1 MFMSGCA
8 DVNECE
14 RGTHNCH
21 ENATCTDV
29 VGGFNCT
36 CNTGHTGNGTLCVGK
51 KDGMSIHMT
60 IIGILV
66 PRLSSLRNIAHDRS
80 RGCSTG
86 SRYPP
91 PCLDSSWYY
100 KVIPS
105 QLKISKVIQ

>member
-1 MFMSGCA
+1 MFLSGCA

-21 ENATCTDV
+21 ESATCTDV

-36 CNTGHTGNGTLCVGK
+36 CNTGYTGNGTLCMGE
-51 KDGMSIHMT
+51 KDGMSIQMT

-66 PRLSSLRNIAHDRS
+66 PIL
-80 RGCSTG
+80 GGSTG
-86 SRYPP
+86 STYPPP

-105 QLKISKVIQ
+105 QLKISSKVIQ